1 MAICVID
8 TSAVFVD
15 LQGEAGSDKARE
27 WLRDAA
33 ISTVN
38 LQEIVAKA
46 IQKGIPPDV
55 VPDLLSRLRLEIHP
69 HDEAQAMAAGRM
81 CDATAGDG
89 LSLGDR
95 SCLALAVALDLP
107 AVTADRAWANV
118 AEAVGARVVLVR

>member
-15 LQGEAGSDKARE
+15 LQGEKGSDKARE
-27 WLRDAA
+27 WLRNAA

-38 LQEIVAKA
+38 LQEIVAKT
-46 IQKGIPPDV
+46 IQKGIPPEV
-55 VPDLLSRLRLEIHP
+55 VPDLLSRLRLDVHP
-69 HDEAQAMAAGRM
+69 HDEAQAMIAGQMR
-81 CDATAGDG
+81 DATASDG

-95 SCLALAVALDLP
+95 SCLALAVALNLP

-118 AEAVGARVVLVR
+118 AQAVGVQVVLVR

>member
-15 LQGEAGSDKARE
+15 LQGETGAEKARE

-46 IQKGIPPDV
+46 IEKGIPSEI
-55 VPDLLSRLRLEIHP
+55 VPDMLARLRLDVHP
-69 HDEAQAMAAGRM
+69 HDEA
-81 CDATAGDG
+81 
-89 LSLGDR
+89 
-95 SCLALAVALDLP
+95 
-107 AVTADRAWANV
+107 
-118 AEAVGARVVLVR
+118 